1 MIHPFMTN
9 PDSGHLLFAMNGSIS
24 GNLQN
29 AILEV
34 AEHGLCNLHCSTR
47 LRKRAFHILV
57 ECLQNVMLHGEKL
70 SEQKYSQGQ
79 VMITALS
86 DGILIRTGNEV
97 SEAQSSAIRK
107 KLQRLEGCA
116 QDTLRSTYK
125 KQLVEGKLSEEGGAG
140 LGFVDIARK
149 SGNDINYRFY
159 PLGQNRYFFSLI
171 VKVASNGRYSD

>member
-1 MIHPFMTN
+1 MIHPFLSN
-9 PDSGHLLFAMNGSIS
+9 ADSGQLLFAMNGAIS

-34 AEHGLCNLHCSTR
+34 AEHGLYNLPCSTR

-57 ECLQNVMLHGEKL
+57 ECLQNIMMHGDQPKE
-70 SEQKYSQGQ
+70 SEQSKGE
-79 VMITALS
+79 VMITALD

-97 SEAQSSAIRK
+97 SERQATLIRQ
-107 KLQRLEGCA
+107 KLEKLDGSCVDRLR
-116 QDTLRSTYK
+116 DTYK
-125 KQLVEGKLSEEGGAG
+125 KQLVNGKLSAQGGAG

-149 SGNDINYRFY
+149 SGNEIDYRFY
-159 PLGQNRYFFSLI
+159 PIGNDRVFFSLI